1 MDPIKLEHPI
11 TSDGRS
17 ITEIGMRRPK
27 VADVLA
33 ARKNKA
39 DEAESETALI
49 ANLAGLPP
57 SAILDLDL
65 ADYKKLQERLAGFFG

>member
-11 TSDGRS
+11 TSDGRK
-17 ITEIGMRRPK
+17 ITEIDMRRPK
-27 VADVLA
+27 VADVVA
-33 ARKNKA
+33 ARKNKV
-39 DEAESETALI
+39 DEAEQETALI